1 MRRCCLALLAFVA
14 LAAMPGAQSAFP
26 ESKPQAASIR
36 LDIHPTADGVAVQD
50 LTAADID
57 LLEDSTPQKI
67 ETLTHAANPAR
78 AFVVFLDTPHMRFEG
93 ARDVRVALVRFLDR
107 LLDEDDV
114 VGVMTPEIT
123 PGDIKFGPKDAII
136 PAIMQDET
144 FWERAR
150 VGSRDPKEDRYA
162 QCFPA
167 NEYRDVA
174 SEMQERHRE
183 QTTLDS
189 FSRLIEFLSTRDTRT
204 AVITL
209 TDGWR
214 LFGPS
219 GRLSSNISSRPG
231 GFGGFG
237 GGGGRGRGGRGGF
250 PGGGGFPRGGGQG
263 GTANPPQGGDGDGRD
278 VSGVSRTECEADRLA
293 LAALDD
299 SLRLDRIA
307 DAANRAMTSF
317 YTIYARAIA
326 AEQTPTGKP
335 PAVVANQEQDPASR
349 MDAMRQLAVN
359 TDGIAVMTSPAL
371 DGAITR
377 IAADMTGYDVV
388 TYRSTNNRL
397 DGKFRTVTVRSVR
410 PGVVIRTRRGYR
422 GASVDDV
429 LSGGSSTAVDSAFG
443 SVAAVSP
450 RANFRVRTAMARAG
464 EAPDA
469 TLWVIGELDYRARR
483 EVTWTAGA
491 VADITVVGADGQE
504 ILAKSVDVAANA
516 LSFTMR
522 APETGGLAPG
532 EYAVRVRLRPN
543 NQDGLPVADTAR
555 VVVPRTLPG
564 LGDSLLWR
572 RGTSTGPQYVITADP
587 RFQHSDRIRVEI
599 PTRMAGTPAARMLD
613 RFGKPN
619 QVPVT
624 VTERPDATSEFRWI
638 VAEAVLAPLAPGD
651 YAIEVTLGDAK
662 QVTAFQLVP

>member
-1 MRRCCLALLAFVA
+1 MRARSCLALITLLV
-14 LAAMPGAQSAFP
+14 LAATPGAQQHDA
-26 ESKPQAASIR
+26 QVR
-36 LDIHPTADGVAVQD
+36 LDIHPSADGSPVQD
-50 LTAADID
+50 LTVADLD
-57 LLEDSTPQKI
+57 LIEDGTPQKI
-67 ETLTHAANPAR
+67 ESLTHATDPAR
-78 AFVVFLDTPHMRFEG
+78 SFVVFLDTPHMRFEG

-107 LLDEDDV
+107 LLDDDDV
-114 VGVMTPEIT
+114 VGVMTP
-123 PGDIKFGPKDAII
+123 DIAPADIRFEAKAVVI
-136 PAIMQDET
+136 PAIMQDEA

-167 NEYRDVA
+167 NQYRDVA

-183 QTTLDS
+183 QATLDAM
-189 FSRLIEFLSTRDTRT
+189 SRLVDFLGTRSTRT

-214 LFGPS
+214 LFGPNP
-219 GRLSSNISSRPG
+219 RLGGNVSTNRPG

-237 GGGGRGRGGRGGF
+237 GGGRGGRGGF
-250 PGGGGFPRGGGQG
+250 PGGGGFPRGGRS
-263 GTANPPQGGDGDGRD
+263 QGGDDDGGRD
-278 VSGVSRTECEADRLA
+278 VSGVSRTECEADRQT

-307 DAANRAMTSF
+307 DAANRALTSF

-326 AEQTPTGKP
+326 AGQTPTGKP
-335 PAVVANQEQDPASR
+335 PAVVANEEQDPASR
-349 MDAMRQLAVN
+349 MDAMRQLAAN
-359 TDGIAVMTSPAL
+359 TDGLAMMSSTAL
-371 DGAITR
+371 EGALSR
-377 IAADMTGYDVV
+377 IASDMTGYDVV
-388 TYRSTNNRL
+388 AYRSSNNRL
-397 DGKFRTVTVRSVR
+397 DGKFRSVTVRSLR

-422 GASVDDV
+422 GASVDEV
-429 LSGGSSTAVDSAFG
+429 LGPGTSTAVDSAFG

-450 RANFRVRTAMARAG
+450 RANFRIRTAMARSA

-469 TLWVIGELDYRARR
+469 VLWVIGELDYRARR
-483 EVTWTAGA
+483 EVAWTAGA
-491 VADITVVGADGQE
+491 VADITIVGADGQE
-504 ILAKSVDVAANA
+504 VLARSVDVGASA

-522 APETGGLAPG
+522 APDAGGLAPG

-555 VVVPRTLPG
+555 VIVPKTLPS
-564 LGDSLLWR
+564 LGDSLIWR
-572 RGTSTGPQYVITADP
+572 RGPSTGPQYVVTADP

-599 PTRMAGTPAARMLD
+599 PTSAAGTATGRMLD

-619 QVPVT
+619 QVPVV
-624 VTERPDATSEFRWI
+624 VTERPDAANQFRWI